1 MPKPPT
7 ETKSF
12 SSLVQI
18 ISHLRGPEGCPWD
31 KEQTH
36 ETLTKYALEE
46 AHEFADA
53 VENKGDAEICEELG
67 DVLLQV
73 VLNAQVAKDRG
84 AFDINDVIKSISKK
98 MIQRHPHV
106 FADEM
111 FENSEQVRENWDKQ
125 KDKAKGKTERSNPF
139 ESIPVSLPALQRS
152 QKIGHKSI
160 RYNFDW
166 ENVQDVV
173 DKVDEELTEVK
184 EAIASKDQAHINME
198 VGDLLFAVAQLAR
211 HLDVD
216 AEQALRA
223 GNKKFENRFA
233 AMSELLVAHGKDIKK
248 MNVNELE
255 VFWAK
260 AKQREKK

>member
-1 MPKPPT
+1 MPNPPSD
-7 ETKSF
+7 TKSF

-18 ISHLRGPEGCPWD
+18 IAALRGPDGCPWD

-36 ETLTKYALEE
+36 ESLTKYALEE

-84 AFDINDVIKSISKK
+84 AFDINDVIKSISDK
-98 MIQRHPHV
+98 MVERHPHV
-106 FADEM
+106 FADEK
-111 FENSEQVRENWDKQ
+111 FENSEQVRENWDKI
-125 KDKAKGKTERSNPF
+125 KNKNKKEDPNPF
-139 ESIPVSLPALQRS
+139 ASIPVSMPALQRS

-166 ENVQDVV
+166 EKVQDVV
-173 DKVDEELTEVK
+173 DKVDEELAEVK
-184 EAIASKDQAHINME
+184 EAIALKDQAHINME
-198 VGDLLFAVAQLAR
+198 VGDLLFATTQLAR
-211 HLDVD
+211 HLDLD
-216 AEQALRA
+216 AEQSLRKA
-223 GNKKFENRFA
+223 NQKFEKRFA
-233 AMSELLVAHGKDIKK
+233 AMSELLVADGKDIKN

-255 VFWAK
+255 VYWAQ
-260 AKQREKK
+260 AKLKEKK